1 MRAGFDLRRL
11 ATGRRAANDP
21 RGLFNFTGDISG
33 YSMADFMLGLPR
45 TVIPPTDQI
54 QGHVGGWRNG
64 FFINDTWQA
73 KRNLTLSLGLR
84 YERSTPVQTYAG
96 VADMLAEDFL
106 TIIPSPNL
114 SAYPVKGFEFT
125 EPNNKDFAPRLGATY
140 RLGEKTVVRA
150 GYGIYY
156 NPNQMN
162 SFTFLT
168 NNPPLAVVSTYT
180 SDPANPTLSFEHP
193 TGVRGVRWQRPT

>member
-1 MRAGFDLRRL
+1 
-11 ATGRRAANDP
+11 
-21 RGLFNFTGDISG
+21 
-33 YSMADFMLGLPR
+33 MADFMLGIPR

-64 FFINDTWQA
+64 FFINDTWQV
-73 KRNLTLSLGLR
+73 KRNLTLSLGMR

-106 TIIPSPNL
+106 TIIPSPTL

-140 RLGEKTVVRA
+140 RLSEKTVVRA

-168 NNPPLAVVSTYT
+168 NNPPHGGGL
-180 SDPANPTLSFEHP
+180 DLH
-193 TGVRGVRWQRPT
+193 Q

>member
-1 MRAGFDLRRL
+1 M
-11 ATGRRAANDP
+11 
-21 RGLFNFTGDISG
+21 
-33 YSMADFMLGLPR
+33 
-45 TVIPPTDQI
+45 
-54 QGHVGGWRNG
+54 
-64 FFINDTWQA
+64 
-73 KRNLTLSLGLR
+73 R

-114 SAYPVKGFEFT
+114 AAYPVKGFEFT
-125 EPNNKDFAPRLGATY
+125 EPNNKDLAPRLGATY
-140 RLGEKTVVRA
+140 RLSEKTVVRA

-180 SDPANPTLSFEHP
+180 NRSCQPDAVVRASDRRARRAGHART
-193 TGVRGVRWQRPT
+193 